1 VLTVPYKMR
10 VPSRPTAAGL
20 ARSCLRSAAT
30 TAGVLAASLSVAA
43 GAQAKPFMDYL
54 KPTPVTCSPLSSA
67 TWGVAGVLPRDL
79 CNGIESAKGAGVP
92 PDYYYWDGEIIKA
105 TDGKYHLFM
114 STWGGSAGF
123 NPGWTGSDA
132 YHAVSDMGPLGPY
145 QRQGYVYTNNG
156 SHKGHNV
163 SALEL
168 PDGSYA
174 VVVSET
180 VPFTIYKSSS
190 LDGPWTGCQAAI
202 QSNGINYGSD
212 SNFASNVSLVARHDG
227 KYEIVQRHGLIG
239 IADTL
244 CGPYAL
250 QKPTWAYPAAN
261 RPSIDSIY
269 PKRTSIPGVTNPTFD
284 WEEDP
289 HIWRSGGVY
298 HVLYSGSGDR
308 VGYHVYSSDGINDWT
323 DNGLAFTPR
332 QYQDI
337 FCYEGGTTCSQ
348 WYKME
353 RPGVLLEDGHPTH
366 VTWAVAD
373 VDKDNQIPAGS
384 NHGSKV
390 VVVPMDGV
398 AFDADFGGGGSAGM
412 GGRGAG
418 GAGSS
423 GAAGMGGNSG
433 RGGAGGA
440 GTAGSNAGAAMIG
453 GGPSGGSGTG
463 GASTA
468 GGTTSGTDAGGAGNA
483 GSTSSGG
490 AIASGGASGGTSM
503 AGGQAGTFSSG
514 SGGRSSG
521 SGGSTT
527 GTAGGSSGASATGG
541 TGGAH
546 SNTNAPGATPND
558 SGGCGCIVGSTS
570 RDTALARGLLLG
582 AVGILIARRRR
593 RYRG

>member
-1 VLTVPYKMR
+1 MR
-10 VPSRPTAAGL
+10 VLPRRRLAVF
-20 ARSCLRSAAT
+20 ARSCLRSVVT
-30 TAGVLAASLSVAA
+30 TALLAGASLSGAGVAH
-43 GAQAKPFMDYL
+43 AKPFMEYL

-67 TWGVAGVLPRDL
+67 TWGVSGVLPRDL
-79 CNGIESAKGAGVP
+79 CNGIESAKGAGVS
-92 PDYYYWDGEIIKA
+92 PDYYYWDGEIIRAK
-105 TDGKYHLFM
+105 DGKYHLFM
-114 STWGGSAGF
+114 STWAGSAGF

-145 QRQGYVYTNNG
+145 QRQDYVYSNNG

-202 QSNGINYGSD
+202 QSNGVNYGSD

-227 KYEIVQRHGLIG
+227 KFEIVQRHGLIG

-244 CGPYAL
+244 CGPYKL
-250 QKPTWAYPAAN
+250 QKPTWAYPTAN

-269 PKRTSIPGVTNPTFD
+269 PKRTSIPGVSNPTFD

-289 HIWRSGGVY
+289 HIWRSGGIY

-308 VGYHVYSSDGINDWT
+308 VGYHVYSSDGLTNWT

-366 VTWAVAD
+366 ITWAVAD

-390 VVVPMDGV
+390 IVVPIDGV
-398 AFDADFGGGGSAGM
+398 AFDADFGGGSAGM
-412 GGRGAG
+412 GGGTGTGGASGAG
-418 GAGSS
+418 GASTTGGSANAGGRS
-423 GAAGMGGNSG
+423 GSAGAASGDAG
-433 RGGAGGA
+433 RGGMLSGG
-440 GTAGSNAGAAMIG
+440 T
-453 GGPSGGSGTG
+453 SGGSGTG
-463 GASTA
+463 GAANA
-468 GGTTSGTDAGGAGNA
+468 GSNSGGRDAGGSANAGGA
-483 GSTSSGG
+483 VTGGSTSSGG
-490 AIASGGASGGTSM
+490 TSGTANAAAGGQGGTVNAGSGGTAVASGGAMTGRAGSSAGTSPT
-503 AGGQAGTFSSG
+503 GG
-514 SGGRSSG
+514 SGGPPPN
-521 SGGSTT
+521 TP
-527 GTAGGSSGASATGG
+527 GA
-541 TGGAH
+541 
-546 SNTNAPGATPND
+546 NTNDAT
-558 SGGCGCIVGSTS
+558 GCGCRVGSS
-570 RDTALARGLLLG
+570 PRDAALTRGLLLG
-582 AVGILIARRRR
+582 AVGLLVARRRR
-593 RYRG
+593 SSRR

>member
-1 VLTVPYKMR
+1 MSSPGAGHHELQR
-10 VPSRPTAAGL
+10 RGLDDARRGRRRLDRAPTILVG
-20 ARSCLRSAAT
+20 
-30 TAGVLAASLSVAA
+30 ASLIFAG
-43 GAQAKPFMDYL
+43 GAQAKPFMEYV

-67 TWGVAGVLPRDL
+67 TWGVSGVLPRDL
-79 CNGIESAKGAGVP
+79 CNGIESAKGAGIP
-92 PDYYYWDGEIIKA
+92 PDYYYWDGQIIRAK
-105 TDGKYHLFM
+105 DGKYHLFM
-114 STWGGSAGF
+114 STWSGSAGF

-132 YHAVSDMGPLGPY
+132 YHAVSATSPLGPY
-145 QRQGYVYTNNG
+145 ERQDYVYTNNG

-180 VPFTIYKSSS
+180 VPFTIYKSDS

-202 QSNGINYGSD
+202 DGNGINYGSD
-212 SNFASNVSLVARHDG
+212 ANFASNVSLVARHDG

-244 CGPYAL
+244 CGPYQL

-269 PKRTSIPGVTNPTFD
+269 PKRTAIPGVSNPTFA

-308 VGYHVYSSDGINDWT
+308 VGYHLYSSDGIHDWT

-332 QYQDI
+332 QYQDL
-337 FCYEGGTTCSQ
+337 FCYEGGTTCTQ

-353 RPGVLLEDGHPTH
+353 RPGVLLENGHPTH

-390 VVVPMDGV
+390 IVVPIDGV
-398 AFDADFGGGGSAGM
+398 AFDADFGN
-412 GGRGAG
+412 G
-418 GAGSS
+418 GAAGSGGSS
-423 GAAGMGGNSG
+423 GSGGNSG
-433 RGGAGGA
+433 AGGSA
-440 GTAGSNAGAAMIG
+440 ES
-453 GGPSGGSGTG
+453 G
-463 GASTA
+463 GAS
-468 GGTTSGTDAGGAGNA
+468 GSAGNA
-483 GSTSSGG
+483 GSGGAGGGVAGTGGIGGTDRGGTSGG
-490 AIASGGASGGTSM
+490 GGVLASGGTSSGGGSGGAVNGGST
-503 AGGQAGTFSSG
+503 AGGGSPPLGGTSSSG
-514 SGGRSSG
+514 SGGQGGTFTSG
-521 SGGSTT
+521 SGGAASASGGSMTS
-527 GTAGGSSGASATGG
+527 AGGSSSGALATGG
-541 TGGAH
+541 SGGPG
-546 SNTNAPGATPND
+546 SDDAPGVTTDD
-558 SGGCGCIVGSTS
+558 SAGCGCVVGSKS
-570 RDTALARGLLLG
+570 RDGALAHGLLLG
-582 AVGILIARRRR
+582 ALGALVVCRRRR
-593 RYRG
+593 P